1 MEQLSISLQ
10 VASVEPQQVSV
21 LVTAFVRLD
30 FYGVWCEV
38 LLPFA
43 LCLSRL
49 NRPHAEAYLQARVV
63 AHKAKY
69 NAHNQRAEQ

>member
-43 LCLSRL
+43 LCFSRL
-49 NRPHAEAYLQARVV
+49 NRPHA
-63 AHKAKY
+63 
-69 NAHNQRAEQ
+69 